1 MTRTGVII
9 GLWIFLSL
17 RAQAPR
23 VEDHFW
29 RRKVVLSID
38 LREKINEP
46 LIKGQVGLHRLY
58 STDPLTD
65 KSRFSNREGIVLA
78 LLKGFR
84 EGKYTGYD
92 PQILTR
98 SMSYEA
104 FEEFTTKGRT
114 KTTAPSEEEEEE
126 FVEDT
131 GEDIDAAPTDVN
143 IQKYYDTKIRI
154 IEDRIFDKNRSSMYY
169 DIQYICLTRVD
180 PTGAL
185 LEEDAVCFRYH
196 DVKDILEDTQWRNR
210 ANDAEDRSMRQILEL
225 RRFNGYLTLVS
236 GETINTLREAELRRQ
251 QMIEF
256 EHHLWTY

>member
-1 MTRTGVII
+1 MLRIGII
-9 GLWIFLSL
+9 IALWISLSL

-29 RRKVVLSID
+29 RRKVVLTID
-38 LREKINEP
+38 LREKINES
-46 LIKGQVGLHRLY
+46 LIKGQVGLNTHY

-65 KSRFSNREGIVLA
+65 KSRFSNREGIVNA

-92 PQILTR
+92 PKILSR

-104 FEEFTTKGRT
+104 FEEFTKGRA
-114 KTTAPSEEEEEE
+114 KTTTTSSEEDEE

-131 GEDIDAAPTDVN
+131 GEDIDAAPADEN
-143 IQKYYDTKIRI
+143 IYKYYDTKIRI

-196 DVKDILEDTQWRNR
+196 DVRDVLEDTQWRNR
-210 ANDAEDRSMRQILEL
+210 ANDAEDRSMRQIFEL
-225 RRFNGYLTLVS
+225 RRFSGYVTYVS
-236 GETINTLREAELRRQ
+236 GETVRTLQEAEIRRQ

>member
-1 MTRTGVII
+1 MLRAAFIT
-9 GLWIFLSL
+9 GLWISLTL

-29 RRKVVLSID
+29 RRKVVLTLD
-38 LREKINEP
+38 LREKVNAP
-46 LIKGQVGLHRLY
+46 LILGQVGLNTLY

-65 KSRFSNREGIVLA
+65 KSRFSNREGVVLA

-84 EGKYTGYD
+84 EGKYSGYN
-92 PQILTR
+92 PKNLSS

-104 FEEFTTKGRT
+104 FDEFTKGRA
-114 KTTAPSEEEEEE
+114 KTTASSEEEEEI
-126 FVEDT
+126 VEDT
-131 GEDIDAAPTDVN
+131 GEDIDAAPADEN
-143 IQKYYDTKIRI
+143 IYKYYDTKLRI

-169 DIQYICLTRVD
+169 DVQYICLTRVD

-196 DVKDILEDTQWRNR
+196 DVRDVLEDTQWRNR
-210 ANDAEDRSMRQILEL
+210 SNDAEDRSMRQIFEL
-225 RRFNGYLTLVS
+225 RRFSGYVTFVS
-236 GETINTLREAELRRQ
+236 GEVVRSLQEAETRRQ